1 VEVLHM
7 GLAEDL
13 ASKWEAQLLELADFL
28 INGNCNCVTCARLRE
43 MAKSL
48 LRQIA
53 QEVCND

>member
-1 VEVLHM
+1 M